1 MSNTNITT
9 LHAQDEFAAVI
20 DLLGDA
26 NFQVEHEIEANGQ
39 TVYWLTDGLYA
50 TIHEVEAAYEYDHRM
65 MFNSGFYRIVSE
77 DLRDDDMQ
85 EIEKLYF
92 VAVYESEEVL
102 RFA

>member
-20 DLLGDA
+20 DLLDDA
-26 NFQVEHEIEANGQ
+26 NFQVEHEIKANGQ
-39 TVYWLTDGLYA
+39 TVYWLSDGLYV
-50 TIHEVEAAYEYDHRM
+50 TIQEVERAFDYDHRM

-77 DLRDDDMQ
+77 NLRDDDMQ
-85 EIEKLYF
+85 EIENLYF
-92 VAVYESEEVL
+92 VSVYESEEVL